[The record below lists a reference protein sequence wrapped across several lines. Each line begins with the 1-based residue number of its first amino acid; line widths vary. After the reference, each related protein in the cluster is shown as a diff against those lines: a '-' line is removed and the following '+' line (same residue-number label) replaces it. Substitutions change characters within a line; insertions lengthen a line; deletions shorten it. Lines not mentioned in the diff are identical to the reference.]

1 MCRNCLKAKTTEYYG
16 LFDMKCSGCRERL
29 LMSEP
34 CKVMREQM
42 AKSMLKWGDA
52 PDWKKEPSCG
62 CYTRCKRK
70 AAILEKP

>member
-1 MCRNCLKAKTTEYYG
+1 
-16 LFDMKCSGCRERL
+16 
-29 LMSEP
+29 
-34 CKVMREQM
+34 MREQM